1 MYVKLLSVN
10 KNIFL
15 QMSVSEKAKRNYH
28 RKSMLESAEPGKF
41 FQQREKKRMGRDKRR
56 ERAVMNHPSLG

>member
-41 FQQREKKRMGRDKRR
+41 FQQRKKNGWDETREGR
-56 ERAVMNHPSLG
+56 GQ